1 MRLLE
6 TELSGLAENLALDEA
21 LLEGVQE
28 TGDLFRTWEVHRPAV
43 VLGRASRRLDEVQEA
58 FCQTEGIPV
67 VRRCSGGASVV
78 LMRGCL
84 LYSVVLRLEDH
95 PELRII
101 ERAHA
106 FVLER
111 IREAIVRLGRPVEL
125 AGTSDLV
132 LGGRKFSGNSLRCRK
147 DGVLY
152 HGTLLLEA
160 SIDLIGRCLKMPPR
174 QPDYRDQRPH
184 EEFLTNLN
192 LSADALDA
200 SLRQAWQCEGRLED
214 WPRGEV
220 ERLVAERYGQ
230 ESWNA

>member
-1 MRLLE
+1 MRWLE
-6 TELSGLAENLALDEA
+6 TELAGLAENLALDEA
-21 LLEGVQE
+21 LLEGVQA
-28 TGDLFRTWEVHRPAV
+28 TGDLFRTWEVPRPAV
-43 VLGRASRRLDEVQEA
+43 VLGRASRRVEEVQEE
-58 FCQTEGIPV
+58 FCRSEGIPV

-84 LYSVVLRLEDH
+84 LYSVVLSLEEH
-95 PELRII
+95 PELRVI

-132 LGGRKFSGNSLRCRK
+132 LDGRKFSGNSLRCRK

-160 SIDLIGRCLKMPPR
+160 SVEMIGRCLKMPPR
-174 QPDYRDQRPH
+174 QPDYREQRAH
-184 EEFLTNLN
+184 EEFLTNLR
-192 LSADALDA
+192 LPAGELAA
-200 SLRQAWQCEGRLED
+200 ALRQVWQCEERLVD
-214 WPRGEV
+214 WPRAEV
-220 ERLVAERYGQ
+220 ERLVDERYGL